1 PNATT
6 EPTTKIKDLE
16 WSRSY
21 RPPGTKNER
30 INMVTANPQPT
41 SPNRNGKNPG
51 PIRAG
56 VPMPYRYAVTANPPQ
71 MASITTPD
79 TRSDVLTPRGASSEC
94 IGSSRFFVA
103 ATHRLSRRR
112 Q

>member
-1 PNATT
+1 RSSSGIGRLRRYIKITQMLAVRMAASVTLLRKVASLSAKDDITVVAKTAGPSPTVSIRRPNATT

-41 SPNRNGKNPG
+41 SPNRNGKN
-51 PIRAG
+51 
-56 VPMPYRYAVTANPPQ
+56 
-71 MASITTPD
+71 
-79 TRSDVLTPRGASSEC
+79 
-94 IGSSRFFVA
+94 
-103 ATHRLSRRR
+103 
-112 Q
+112 